1 MSRETRDGAVRAAGE
16 AGLGELRAVY
26 DCSRFGAWLVAVSG
40 CAFVAV
46 LVPVIVLDAR
56 DDGVSGK
63 TYAGVAIC
71 LAVLVSTLLGA
82 RALWRNAQGGIVHFE
97 GGMVETYGVGSETVC
112 AWRDVT
118 EVRRLSRNPILPMY
132 AITAAG
138 RRHTVARDDFSR
150 CRPLLKDI
158 VKLQAPAQGG

>member
-1 MSRETRDGAVRAAGE
+1 M
-16 AGLGELRAVY
+16 
-26 DCSRFGAWLVAVSG
+26 SG
-40 CAFVAV
+40 CAFAAV
-46 LVPVIVLDAR
+46 LAPVVVLDAR

-71 LAVLVSTLLGA
+71 LVVLVGTLLAA
-82 RALWRNAQGGIVHFE
+82 RVLLRNSLGGMLQFE
-97 GGMVETYGVGSETVC
+97 GGMVETGGAGTETVS

-118 EVRRLSRNPILPMY
+118 EVRRLSRNPVVPMY

-138 RRHTVARDDFSR
+138 RRLTVSRDDFSR

-158 VKLQAPAQGG
+158 VKPPPPAATD